1 MVAFD
6 GSESCHEAE
15 VYYHDSVEDPTG
27 SSIPASVRAHIDS
40 CPHCRRR
47 VQTLREALR
56 ELDSRPESAL
66 PEKDLQLVAE
76 LQAHF
81 ELLNEPLACRSVKP
95 FLCNLLSPSVRI
107 RIPTPVTVH
116 VDRCASCSNDLDSL
130 RQLTLGADQLARLGR
145 LYRESPN
152 DDPSACLT
160 ESQMDAASSAHFED
174 MASGVLDHL
183 CVCPRCR
190 RDVYERR
197 RDLLARVK
205 GGAAQTQP
213 LRCEH
218 ISMADLFDCVVP
230 YGRQLEFFRTARQRA
245 LCEHVRSC
253 PACLE
258 RMQQIHHT
266 VFQIA
271 ERADSGVVTI
281 YSTDGLGGTTPGAAL
296 PTSGR
301 AYPINVRVERHSRR
315 IAGRLMHRL
324 GRPAVRPL
332 ARAAFLMAAMIP
344 LAILF
349 VVSVPSASGL
359 SVRQVDQILGRA
371 RTVHISVF
379 REGQSEPFRQLWIS
393 RNKGVVISQMGS
405 ESRIYDLP
413 NRRVAVVRPD
423 LGTVEHSG
431 LNRYDL
437 QAVERSVRRIL
448 ESSLLNDAP
457 LDAELTR
464 QPETSGPAHARLD
477 VYEMAWNRS
486 SDLRAPL
493 PGKFRVYVDPI
504 TRLPQRHE
512 LFSWVPAT
520 NDWYVQTSLYKY
532 PPDDEIE
539 AYRRTRLGLK

>member
-6 GSESCHEAE
+6 GSESCREAE
-15 VYYHDSVEDPTG
+15 VYYHDYVEDPTG
-27 SSIPASVRAHIDS
+27 PSVPASVRAHIDG
-40 CPHCRRR
+40 CAHCRRR
-47 VQTLREALR
+47 VQTLREALC
-56 ELDSRPESAL
+56 ELDSQPESAL
-66 PEKDLQLVAE
+66 PEKDLQLVTE
-76 LQAHF
+76 LQSHF
-81 ELLNEPLACRSVKP
+81 ELLNEPLACTSVKP

-130 RQLTLGADQLARLGR
+130 RQLTLGTDQLARLGR
-145 LYRESPN
+145 LYRGNPN

-160 ESQMDAASSAHFED
+160 ETQVDAAASARIED

-190 RDVYERR
+190 REVYERR

-205 GGAAQTQP
+205 GGAAQTRP

-218 ISMADLFDCVVP
+218 VSTADLFEYVVP
-230 YGRQLEFFRTARQRA
+230 FGRQLEFFRTARQQA
-245 LCEHVRSC
+245 LREHVRSC
-253 PACLE
+253 PECLE

-266 VFQIA
+266 VSHIA
-271 ERADSGVVTI
+271 ERADSGVVTV
-281 YSTDGLGGTTPGAAL
+281 YSTDGPGGATLGTAL
-296 PTSGR
+296 PTSGG
-301 AYPINVRVERHSRR
+301 AYPINVRVERRSRG
-315 IAGRLMHRL
+315 IAGRLVHRL
-324 GRPAVRPL
+324 DRPAVRPL
-332 ARAAFLMAAMIP
+332 ARAAFLVAAMIP
-344 LAILF
+344 LAVLF
-349 VVSVPSASGL
+349 VFSMPSASGL

-393 RNKGVVISQMGS
+393 RNKGVVISQVGP

-431 LNRYDL
+431 LNRSDL
-437 QAVERSVRRIL
+437 QAVERSVHRIL

-464 QPETSGPAHARLD
+464 QPESSGPAHARLD

-486 SDLRAPL
+486 SDLRASL

-520 NDWYVQTSLYKY
+520 NDWHIQTSLYEY
-532 PPDDEIE
+532 PQDDEIE
-539 AYRRTRLGLK
+539 AHRRTLLPLK